1 MRWLIPVLI
10 AVVVLTSPV
19 AGQQG
24 KTEKLQGYAEW
35 REDHDLIIDGQRVTV
50 DARTKL
56 KAKGVSGVDAI
67 PLGYEVDVRGVRL
80 ADGRVLARELEAGPN
95 GTALFEKEVRG
106 ATDEMEAKWLA
117 EGGVFEA
124 DKDGNQHLI
133 GKTINEGPEVDR
145 ARRILARVT
154 PPYVNASSMRLHL
167 VQTKDWNAM
176 AMGNGAVW
184 VFTGLLNDMD
194 DDEIAIVVGHE
205 VAHYTH
211 EHTRRGFRKAM
222 WSQLILAGVTV
233 AAEQI
238 KDDKKKA
245 AVGLAGV
252 FTVLAL
258 QNGYGRDLEDQADR
272 VGLRYAYEGGYDV
285 RKGPALWQRFRDK
298 YGDQNRL
305 VNFFLGN
312 HSVATARIKNLNREI
327 ALNYRRQ

>member
-1 MRWLIPVLI
+1 MRWLMPILI

-35 REDHDLIIDGQRVTV
+35 RKDHDLVIDGQRVTV
-50 DARTKL
+50 DAQTKL
-56 KAKGVSGVDAI
+56 KAKGISDVDAI
-67 PLGYEVDVRGVRL
+67 PLGYEVDVKGVRL
-80 ADGRVLARELEAGPN
+80 ADGRVLARQLEARPN
-95 GTALFEKEVRG
+95 GSALFEKEVRE

-117 EGGVFEA
+117 EGGVFET
-124 DKDGNQHLI
+124 DKDGKQRLV
-133 GKTINEGPEVDR
+133 GKTIDEGPEVDR
-145 ARRILARVT
+145 ARRILTRVT
-154 PPYVNASSMRLHL
+154 PPYVGASRLRLHL

-184 VFTGLLNDMD
+184 IFTGLLNDMD

-222 WSQLILAGVTV
+222 WNQLILAGVIV

-245 AVGLAGV
+245 AVDLAAV

-258 QNGYGRDLEDQADR
+258 QNGYGRNLEDQADR
-272 VGLRYAYEGGYDV
+272 AGLRYAYEGGYNV
-285 RKGPALWQRFRDK
+285 TKGPALWQRFRDK

-305 VNFFLGN
+305 LNFFLGN
-312 HSVATARIKNLNREI
+312 HSVAAARIRNLNREI